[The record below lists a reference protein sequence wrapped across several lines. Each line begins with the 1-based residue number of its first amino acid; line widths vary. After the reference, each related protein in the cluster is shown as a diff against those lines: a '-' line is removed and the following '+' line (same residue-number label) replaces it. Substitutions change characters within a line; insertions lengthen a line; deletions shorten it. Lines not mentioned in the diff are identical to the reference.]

1 MKKAAILASLFAFLM
16 LSAPALGIG
25 IGPGRIEVTFVSN
38 TEQDMDFYV
47 SNQGEGNLSITLYAG
62 GELGKYITLAENNAT
77 LSPKS
82 VKNYRFHIKM
92 PATLEPGKHL
102 ATIGAVEAAAPEGMV
117 AAVAGVE
124 LQLWVYVA
132 YPQKYVSVII
142 THTKPE
148 AGMPVAFN
156 VTLFNPVNSTVATTA
171 DLQILDANDTALER
185 FDFGSLNISAGETR
199 TVVAEWIPPAEGGY
213 KAVARAYYGSET
225 TRTEM
230 GVKVAS
236 AKPEPAPPAP
246 AAPQEIIKEA
256 IKNPTQSPYTLLIV
270 LLIAAIV
277 AVAVWPTKKEG
288 T

>member
-1 MKKAAILASLFAFLM
+1 MKKAAIIASVFVFLM
-16 LSAPALGIG
+16 LSAPALGVG
-25 IGPGRIEVTFVSN
+25 IGPGRIEMTFASN
-38 TEQDMDFYV
+38 MEQDMDFYV
-47 SNQGEGNLSITLYAG
+47 SNQGEENLSVNLYAG

-77 LSPKS
+77 LPAKS
-82 VKNYRFHIKM
+82 VRNFRFHIRM
-92 PATLEPGKHL
+92 PATLEPGRHL
-102 ATIGAVEAAAPEGMV
+102 ASIGAVEAAAPDGMV
-117 AAVAGVE
+117 VAVAGVE
-124 LQLWVYVA
+124 LHLWIYVA
-132 YPQKYVSVII
+132 YPEKYVSVMI

-148 AGMPVAFN
+148 AGTPVAFN
-156 VTLFNPVNSTVATTA
+156 VTLFNPVNSTVATSA
-171 DLQILDANDTALER
+171 DLQILDANDTTLER
-185 FDFGSLNISAGETR
+185 FDFGSLNLSAGETR
-199 TVVAEWIPPAEGGY
+199 TVEAEWIPPAEGGY

-246 AAPQEIIKEA
+246 NAPQEIIKEA

-288 T
+288 M